1 MSIHVETWRVEQYGA
16 NVSHLLQQKGSKLR
30 GTVRLEDINGKT
42 RFFDRLGATSAR
54 LRTSRHSDTPRM
66 DTPHDRRRV
75 TSDNYDWADLID
87 QEDKITTIA
96 EMSSPYA
103 EAASMAFGRTLD
115 DIILAAVQ
123 ATAYSG
129 ETGATTVA
137 FAAGTVGS
145 SMTVGI
151 QTVWPG
157 VSAADTGLNLAKL
170 IEARK
175 ILGRNEVDPDE
186 EVFVPVNATQISS
199 LLKDERVVSGDY
211 NAALPLVSGKISRVG
226 GCTLVPCNRLL
237 LDSNSDEVVPFY
249 TRSGIL
255 LAMGKDFSTKITER
269 PDKNY
274 ATQVFASM
282 NAGATRM
289 EEGRVGV
296 ILCDPGGS
304 PTTDA

>member
-16 NVSHLLQQKGSKLR
+16 NVYHLLQQKGSKLR
-30 GTVRLEDINGKT
+30 GTVRLETINGKS
-42 RFFDRLGATSAR
+42 RFFDRLGATAAR

-75 TSDNYDWADLID
+75 TSNDYDWADLID
-87 QEDKITTIA
+87 DEDKIRLLA
-96 EMSSPYA
+96 DPASPYA
-103 EAASMAFGRTLD
+103 EAAAMAFGRQID
-115 DIILAAVQ
+115 DIILEAVQ
-123 ATAYSG
+123 GTAYSG
-129 ETGATTVA
+129 ESGSTTVA
-137 FAAGTVGS
+137 FAAGTVGA

-211 NAALPLVSGKISRVG
+211 NSALPLVSGKVSRVG

-237 LDSNSDEVVPFY
+237 VDSNSDEVVPFY

-255 LAMGKDFSTKITER
+255 LAMGKEPASRVSER

-274 ATQVFASM
+274 ATQVFMSM